1 MTASSTPGLRSDA
14 ARNHQRIVTA
24 AAAAFEEDGPAVS
37 LDDIARRAG
46 VGIATLYRRF
56 GTREEL
62 IKAVAEHVFAA
73 EIASAIVEDGA
84 DPWEDLVATLTA
96 TIDAFA
102 AHPVLTS
109 LAKEH
114 AVMGM
119 DTMAAYAAAKERVL
133 GRARDAG
140 MVRQDLTADDMTA
153 VVWMALA
160 IVHNTG
166 RDTAVNRRYLT
177 LLFDGLRPTGQRLP
191 AARSESPSGSAN
203 REPRRSHKRPCSV
216 GRPDTPR
223 P

>member
-1 MTASSTPGLRSDA
+1 
-14 ARNHQRIVTA
+14 
-24 AAAAFEEDGPAVS
+24 
-37 LDDIARRAG
+37 
-46 VGIATLYRRF
+46 
-56 GTREEL
+56 
-62 IKAVAEHVFAA
+62 
-73 EIASAIVEDGA
+73 
-84 DPWEDLVATLTA
+84 
-96 TIDAFA
+96 
-102 AHPVLTS
+102 
-109 LAKEH
+109 
-114 AVMGM
+114 MGM

-191 AARSESPSGSAN
+191 AARSESPSGRAN